1 MQPGPADM
9 AARLADT
16 RGVVDRTRLAV
27 ESFDSFMLVAER
39 TFDAKLLAALRRSRE
54 AIICFNKQ
62 AEREL
67 RNLVVLATEASDIVK
82 LAAGPEQR
90 GTYFAV
96 RGARLLIAVG
106 KMAPD
111 ILEDAG
117 VVRELL
123 EKIVRDE
130 NPPEVQVRYA
140 KELLWEPAIAFD
152 IAVSEARRL
161 HAQGR
166 AKYPLEARDVDGRD
180 AFEPARGPRNRRKRR
195 TA

>member
-1 MQPGPADM
+1 
-9 AARLADT
+9 
-16 RGVVDRTRLAV
+16 
-27 ESFDSFMLVAER
+27 
-39 TFDAKLLAALRRSRE
+39 
-54 AIICFNKQ
+54 
-62 AEREL
+62 
-67 RNLVVLATEASDIVK
+67 VLATEAADIVK